1 MRIGTRLALVRGVVV
16 AGLIAQIGCGGAG
29 NTPEIAVVG
38 DPAAAVNVVV
48 SPAPADVDLGQ
59 TKSFTATVSGASDT
73 GVIWAVNDVV
83 GGNSTVGTVVGSGN
97 TVTYTA
103 PDNAGDFVLTA
114 TSSVYST
121 RRGSTVVRVKGSN
134 VAVSL
139 SPGTGSLLTGASLAF
154 TAAVSGMG
162 NGSVVW
168 SVDGVTNGNTTVG
181 TITGSGN
188 TVSYKAPAVT
198 GSHVLRATS
207 VANASKSA
215 TASITVTAPPPP
227 PAVVSVALSST
238 SASLSAGSAQSFTA
252 TVSGSTNTAVTWKVD
267 GVANGNTTV
276 GTITGTGNTVS
287 YTAPATAGSHTLT
300 AISAADTSKSA
311 AASITV
317 TVPPP
322 PVVVSV
328 ALSSTSA
335 SLTAGSTKT
344 ITATVS
350 GSSNTAVTWK
360 VDGVANGNTTVGTIT
375 GTGNSVT
382 YTAPATA
389 GSHTLTAISA
399 ADTSKSATAS
409 IIVTVPPPPV
419 VVSVALSSTSASLTA
434 GGTKAFTATV
444 SGSSNTAVIWKVDGV
459 ANGNTTVG
467 TITGTG
473 NSVTYTAPATA
484 GSHTLTT
491 ISAADTTKSAAAS
504 ITVTV
509 PPPPAVVSV
518 ILSSTAAN
526 LTAGSAQPFTAT
538 VSGSSNTDVT
548 WKVDGVT
555 NGDTTVG
562 TITGSGNT
570 VTYTAPAA
578 AGSHTLTAISAADT
592 SKQASAAVTVQA
604 VQGGC
609 APAPTSPLVVS
620 VKTYGAKGD
629 GLTDDTAAIQAAIEV
644 VAGTGGTLL
653 VPDGTYMINAILNN
667 YQGLQLRSNMTF
679 RMSSG
684 AVLKAI
690 PNGSAN
696 YSILLLPRVSNVNI
710 IGGTLEGDRSTHT
723 GTGGESG
730 MGIFVAS
737 SQNVYIEGVTA
748 KECWGDGFYVGGSA
762 GTTNITLCN
771 VVADHNRRQG
781 LSVVYA
787 DGVVVKN
794 STFKNTQ
801 GTLPEAGIDI
811 EPNAGETVANMQILG
826 CTFTNNS
833 GGGIQNGLAL
843 GDRGIAFAKNV
854 LIDGNVMVGNGFNAA
869 NGQTGGGG
877 VEISNTSG
885 HRVTNNVMRDNK
897 NWGLRMRDE
906 ADNNT
911 VTGNTITGTQGDG
924 IYLDPTITGYTITG
938 NSVTGS
944 TRYGIYLGSGSQG
957 TLSGNTLSGNAK

>member
-1 MRIGTRLALVRGVVV
+1 
-16 AGLIAQIGCGGAG
+16 
-29 NTPEIAVVG
+29 
-38 DPAAAVNVVV
+38 
-48 SPAPADVDLGQ
+48 
-59 TKSFTATVSGASDT
+59 
-73 GVIWAVNDVV
+73 
-83 GGNSTVGTVVGSGN
+83 
-97 TVTYTA
+97 VTYTA

-121 RRGSTVVRVKGSN
+121 RRGSTAVRVKGSN

-139 SPGTGSLLTGASLAF
+139 TPGAGSLLTGASLAF
-154 TAAVSGMG
+154 TAAVSGTG

-276 GTITGTGNTVS
+276 GTITGTGNSVT

-300 AISAADTSKSA
+300 AISAADISKSA

-344 ITATVS
+344 FTATVS

-409 IIVTVPPPPV
+409 ITVTVPPPPV
-419 VVSVALSSTSASLTA
+419 VVSVALSST
-434 GGTKAFTATV
+434 
-444 SGSSNTAVIWKVDGV
+444 
-459 ANGNTTVG
+459 
-467 TITGTG
+467 
-473 NSVTYTAPATA
+473 
-484 GSHTLTT
+484 
-491 ISAADTTKSAAAS
+491 
-504 ITVTV
+504 
-509 PPPPAVVSV
+509 
-518 ILSSTAAN
+518 AAN
-526 LTAGSAQPFTAT
+526 LTAGSVQPFTAT

-548 WKVDGVT
+548 WKVDGVA

-592 SKQASAAVTVQA
+592 NKQASAAVTVQA

-833 GGGIQNGLAL
+833 GGGIQNGLAFR
-843 GDRGIAFAKNV
+843 DRGIAFVKNV
-854 LIDGNVMVGNGFNAA
+854 LIDGNVMVGNGFNSA

-877 VEISNTSG
+877 VEISNTAG

-924 IYLDPTITGYTITG
+924 IYLDPTITGYTIIGNTVTG
-938 NSVTGS
+938 N
-944 TRYGIYLGSGSQG
+944 TRYGIYQGAGSQG
-957 TLSGNTLSGNAK
+957 TLGPNVVTGNGRTP